1 MSHGKFPL
9 RKIRAQTISLK
20 KLNERIQVMRYKS
33 EKLQTNKKNIHA
45 EKQAFALTEYFTDQE
60 ELEKK
65 LSGS

>member
-1 MSHGKFPL
+1 
-9 RKIRAQTISLK
+9 
-20 KLNERIQVMRYKS
+20 MRYKS